1 MEHFL
6 EALIEIAIAVGS
18 ESKKGCMWV
27 IILTLLSIVGTIIYF
42 KYF

>member
-1 MEHFL
+1 MEHIL
-6 EALIEIAIAVGS
+6 EILVEIALAVGT

-27 IILTLLSIVGTIIYF
+27 IILTVLLIIGTIIYF